1 MGESATVPR
10 IRIGR
15 WITIGFFALLLAHDV
30 WEGIGNFLGI
40 QLQGMT
46 LGAPLSVLGWVCIL
60 AGVFVPILLF
70 VLAVLFTRKMAYWP
84 TVAIFTL
91 AVMLSATLGV
101 NLALGVNKVLFYSF

>member
-1 MGESATVPR
+1 MVPR
-10 IRIGR
+10 ISIGR

-40 QLQGMT
+40 QLQGLT
-46 LGAPLSVLGWVCIL
+46 LGAPLSAFGWVCIV
-60 AGVFVPILLF
+60 AGVLVPILLF
-70 VLAVLFTRKMAYWP
+70 VLAVIITRKMAYWP